1 MNYLTETI
9 IEELYSKFFEITENL
24 GINGAEIEKKDIIV
38 HNNKIIAPFYYNA
51 KKSNSKYSNR
61 TELTEDNV
69 YFLGEK
75 NAIEDLNAMFHLKMK
90 SYPVLFEPQ
99 DVLEN
104 KYENKQTKPLEEKI
118 KSDNTK
124 FINEL
129 KIKLENSK
137 SENIINS
144 KKAKEKFAEL
154 GELQRGHPEIKM
166 LECQMAL
173 SGGVLPSLLEHIGD
187 LTHRMSEEVFSYDGN
202 IEGTI
207 NQVLPKVNK
216 GISYL
221 TSGYGFEREHNEN
234 MESNYKFKKERGKIN
249 VSFAEWKE
257 GVEKLIEEYAK
268 EHEKLPVYN
277 DAQYAAREAAIGLG
291 KMDFDYSLKQLQYL
305 KDIIDNNQYIEI
317 ASQFD
322 ENYEK
327 PKKQNKIK
335 NKP

>member
-1 MNYLTETI
+1 MKYLTEET
-9 IEELYSKFFEITENL
+9 IEELHSNFYKATESL
-24 GINGAEIEKKDIIV
+24 GIHGGEIEKTDIIV
-38 HNNKIIAPFYYNA
+38 YNNKIIVPFYYNS
-51 KKSNSKYSNR
+51 KKSAQKYSNR
-61 TELTEDNV
+61 SELTNDNV

-75 NAIEDLNAMFHLKMK
+75 NAIEDLNAIFHLKMN
-90 SYPVLFEPQ
+90 SYPVLFEPH
-99 DVLEN
+99 DVLRD
-104 KYENKQTKPLEEKI
+104 KYENKETESLQERL
-118 KSDNTK
+118 KSDKEKLINDLKTK
-124 FINEL
+124 L
-129 KIKLENSK
+129 KNSK

-144 KKAKEKFAEL
+144 KKAKIKFAEL

-173 SGGVLPSLLEHIGD
+173 SGGVLPALLEHIGD
-187 LTHRMSEEVFSYDGN
+187 LTHRMSEEVFSHDGN

-221 TSGYGFEREHNEN
+221 TSGYGFEKEHNEN
-234 MESNYKFKKERGKIN
+234 MESNYKFKKERGEIKGT
-249 VSFAEWKE
+249 FPEWKE
-257 GVEKLIEEYAK
+257 GVEKLIKEYAD